1 MIRGKR
7 KCPRCG
13 ELGHGESSYKCALN
27 GTKKRK
33 RKPRKH
39 TTEEATKWA
48 ANKNATKQAT
58 KETILQ
64 NTPGR
69 VTRR

>member
-7 KCPRCG
+7 QCSRCG

-33 RKPRKH
+33 RKPRKN
-39 TTEEATKWA
+39 TTKEAGKKPVKKKTK
-48 ANKNATKQAT
+48 KNA
-58 KETILQ
+58 ETIMQ
-64 NTPGR
+64 NSPVR
-69 VTRR
+69 LTRR

>member
-7 KCPRCG
+7 QCSRCG

-33 RKPRKH
+33 RKPRKN
-39 TTEEATKWA
+39 T
-48 ANKNATKQAT
+48 TKQAGMNPVKKKT
-58 KETILQ
+58 KKNAETIMQ
-64 NTPGR
+64 NSPVR
-69 VTRR
+69 LTRR